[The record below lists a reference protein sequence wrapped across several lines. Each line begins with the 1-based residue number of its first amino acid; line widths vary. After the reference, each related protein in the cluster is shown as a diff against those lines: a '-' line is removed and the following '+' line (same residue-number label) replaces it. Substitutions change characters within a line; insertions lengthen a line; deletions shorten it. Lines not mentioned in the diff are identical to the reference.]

1 MSRFAY
7 LFHPSIQLIK
17 FTVSGSALQITSAG
31 FQFLLHDPHAQLWD
45 LLLEYLHMA
54 EVKYH
59 GLLYRRDNVVYDPT
73 GTSNGCRRG
82 SQLSIHAVHDGAWK
96 GMQIFLDTTH
106 SFRNSYHRNTRLKI

>member
-1 MSRFAY
+1 MSRCAY

-54 EVKYH
+54 EVKHH
-59 GLLYRRDNVVYDPT
+59 GYCTGGTMLFMIQQERRMDVVEVLSFLFMLST
-73 GTSNGCRRG
+73 MELGKVCR
-82 SQLSIHAVHDGAWK
+82 
-96 GMQIFLDTTH
+96 
-106 SFRNSYHRNTRLKI
+106 SF